1 MQTSFYSPCSS
12 GAAQLPSWLCYNK
25 PMLFLLM
32 WLLSLP
38 KKILGW
44 ISILNYQK
52 NIWNGAMLFFP
63 PKTQLLPPLT
73 TAGVTVVLRGA
84 VLHPCK
90 QQQRGASM
98 GSHHSIPLGLPW
110 GWSAGG
116 SAPRVLYSDLHITAQ
131 LWRPWPTSLCTSPDQ
146 VVLMGIFKWC
156 LNDSG
161 NSKNNASSL
170 HPGAEVFLLF
180 Q

>member
-52 NIWNGAMLFFP
+52 SIWNGAMLFFFS
-63 PKTQLLPPLT
+63 QRLNSYLLSLQQGWQWGCVVLSCTHASSSSGVPAWAAT
-73 TAGVTVVLRGA
+73 TASLWGCHEDGVRGDQ
-84 VLHPCK
+84 PP
-90 QQQRGASM
+90 
-98 GSHHSIPLGLPW
+98 GSSI
-110 GWSAGG
+110 
-116 SAPRVLYSDLHITAQ
+116 VTC
-131 LWRPWPTSLCTSPDQ
+131 TSLHS
-146 VVLMGIFKWC
+146 
-156 LNDSG
+156 SG
-161 NSKNNASSL
+161 DRGQPHSAHLQIRSC
-170 HPGAEVFLLF
+170 
-180 Q
+180 